1 MMYSFQA
8 DVGGV
13 SLKTA
18 LPRPPQAIRAGPV
31 LHHGVHAPLVCRD
44 AGWCV
49 LCWMALHCVLLHA
62 CMCMST
68 LCCVCM
74 CVHVYSFFVMH
85 VVFFLLWFFFFALS
99 VSGLAGPP
107 LRSADQGGMSR
118 RPLPSAAAVAQGPGA
133 HPGGGGRA
141 AGHAGEGRP
150 QGGGPAAAAERAGLP
165 RRQRREGSWR
175 GRRVPVF
182 FVALPVPP
190 VSSYFWV

>member
-1 MMYSFQA
+1 MYSFQA
-8 DVGGV
+8 DFGGV

-44 AGWCV
+44 AGRCV

-74 CVHVYSFFVMH
+74 CVHVYSFLLCMWS
-85 VVFFLLWFFFFALS
+85 FFCYGFFFSLFPCQVWPIRLCAQPIREACPAALS
-99 VSGLAGPP
+99 PVLLRSLKAPEHIQAAVDALRAMLAKVGRKAGGRPRLQNGLAY
-107 LRSADQGGMSR
+107 LVASAVKVR
-118 RPLPSAAAVAQGPGA
+118 
-133 HPGGGGRA
+133 GGGG
-141 AGHAGEGRP
+141 GF
-150 QGGGPAAAAERAGLP
+150 L
-165 RRQRREGSWR
+165 
-175 GRRVPVF
+175 F